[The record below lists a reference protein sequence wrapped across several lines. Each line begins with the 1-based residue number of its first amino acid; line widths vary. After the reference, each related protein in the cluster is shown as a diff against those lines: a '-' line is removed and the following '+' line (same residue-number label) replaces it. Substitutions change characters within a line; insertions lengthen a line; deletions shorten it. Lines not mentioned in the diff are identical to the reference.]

1 LNNSRVE
8 VEIHV
13 CDEVKNVKRDF
24 RCPQKL
30 LVNKMG
36 YFAEVTTGEIMYS
49 NCMFQSSLTF
59 IYQYL
64 IVVSLQCN
72 RLCGLV
78 VRILG
83 YRSRSLG
90 SIPVLPDF
98 LKSSGLE
105 QGPLSLVS
113 TIEELLEK
121 KVWAPV

>member
-1 LNNSRVE
+1 MLQSLLASHKDTFFGWIKIVIKLLNIFRVE

-36 YFAEVTTGEIMYS
+36 YFAEVTTGEIVYR

-64 IVVSLQCN
+64 FVM
-72 RLCGLV
+72 
-78 VRILG
+78 
-83 YRSRSLG
+83 
-90 SIPVLPDF
+90 
-98 LKSSGLE
+98 
-105 QGPLSLVS
+105 
-113 TIEELLEK
+113 
-121 KVWAPV
+121 